1 MADSYKITDGTTEYE
16 VIYNAST
23 QPDYKAMYGASIS
36 ALEPSV
42 LLHSPD
48 DSAPLPVRAWD
59 QNRTVFVTMD
69 VLGDDWDEILNDI
82 HEIKRMISGANSQ
95 AIKYW
100 LNERNENRVVLRVQ
114 LDGATNYS
122 DIPILWGSVDDSGS
136 YYTDVASINK
146 RGRNLVIALI
156 VSPYSEGA
164 LETAQNEIP
173 NAMPYIFSAGL
184 AGGWSNSGA
193 TVAEDT
199 TNRVI
204 GYSSQK
210 ATTVGGSEIIRT
222 PYSTNPGTEDKVSAY
237 VWLYTDNALNY
248 TIEIEASSGTV
259 SGANKSK
266 VISFSNP
273 TAVASKS
280 TVGVDGNTWYRVD
293 LDGTLDTNTDNA
305 RLKITLTS
313 FGGED
318 VWINSV
324 YITHGTSTP
333 TLPSFWVSGDTI
345 ENRGDLDS
353 SNTTELNWVDI
364 WGVPGDAPALV
375 RIETVPSGMGN
386 DYIMYTS
393 RWRDTMY
400 NAGDLSGFAHWV
412 EDASLSS
419 LGTGGGSYSSP
430 ADANRTAGTY
440 VQYVDAGV
448 NTSTGGWRYTVASA
462 DVPNFFQWPRRV
474 YLLAYIDDATTAFQL
489 KSTNIV
495 PQITELRVAGTTSDW
510 VIIDIGLIN
519 GVGIDNFDYT
529 DIGGATVDVNID
541 IEFVTSSDS
550 QDTVRIDAV
559 YFAPAAPDGFMIA
572 NGDIGGYIVILPF
585 RERVGFEDRVFPD
598 ILGQTWTAEPGNKL
612 TRSSFVFANTS
623 GVWDITDSLTEI
635 AVKVK
640 PRAYHLL
647 GTQ

>member
-59 QNRTVFVTMD
+59 QNRTVFVTLD

-164 LETAQNEIP
+164 LETARNEIT
-173 NAMPYIFSAGL
+173 NTSPYVFTAGL
-184 AGGWSNSGA
+184 ATGWTNTGM
-193 TVAEDT
+193 TVAQESSIVLI
-199 TNRVI
+199 NQ
-204 GYSSQK
+204 YSQK
-210 ATTVGGSEIIRT
+210 ATTVAGGETIDT
-222 PYSTNPGTEDKVSAY
+222 PTLTTQAGDTHAGAFIWVYSTSVVD
-237 VWLYTDNALNY
+237 
-248 TIEIEASSGTV
+248 TI
-259 SGANKSK
+259 
-266 VISFSNP
+266 VI
-273 TAVASKS
+273 TLEGS
-280 TVGVDGNTWYRVD
+280 TG
-293 LDGTLDTNTDNA
+293 GTLDTVNLVMSDPTATASKTAVDSGGRSWYRCDLTTAAVTGTENLFIRATCNAVGIGIWLCGAYINAQNSAVTVPSYWVNTD
-305 RLKITLTS
+305 TL
-313 FGGED
+313 
-318 VWINSV
+318 
-324 YITHGTSTP
+324 
-333 TLPSFWVSGDTI
+333 
-345 ENRGDLDS
+345 ENRGDIDT
-353 SNTTELNWVDI
+353 SNVDELNWLDI

-375 RIETVPSGMGN
+375 RLEMETNGMSTNYGT
-386 DYIMYTS
+386 MYTS

-412 EDASLSS
+412 EDASLTNT
-419 LGTGGGSYSSP
+419 GAGGGTYASV
-430 ADANRTAGTY
+430 ADAGRTAGNY
-440 VQYVDAGV
+440 VRYTDSGAA
-448 NTSTGGWRYTVASA
+448 SETGFWRYTVSSA
-462 DVPNFFQWPRRV
+462 NVPNFFQWPRRV
-474 YLLAYIDDATTAFQL
+474 YLLAYADDTGVTFAL
-489 KSTNIV
+489 KSSNIV
-495 PQITELRVAGTTSDW
+495 PQITEARSPQTASTWEL
-510 VIIDIGLIN
+510 IDIGMIN

-541 IEFVTSSDS
+541 IEFVTTST
-550 QDTVRIDAV
+550 QDVVQIDAI

-572 NGDIGGYIVILPF
+572 DGDIGGFIAIFPF
-585 RERVGFEDRVFPD
+585 RERVGFEARLYPD
-598 ILGQTWTAEPGNKL
+598 ILGQTWTAEPGNRL
-612 TRSSFVFANTS
+612 TRSSFAFTNDS
-623 GVWDITDSLTEI
+623 GVWDITDSLTNI
-635 AVKVK
+635 LVKVK